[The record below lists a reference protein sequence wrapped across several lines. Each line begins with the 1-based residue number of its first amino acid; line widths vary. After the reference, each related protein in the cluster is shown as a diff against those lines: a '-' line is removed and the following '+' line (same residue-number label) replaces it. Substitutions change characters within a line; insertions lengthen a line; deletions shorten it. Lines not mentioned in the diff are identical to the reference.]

1 MNNTFKSTWTSVI
14 ALILFFL
21 INAALVWVSLNF
33 LIGYSL
39 TPLAS
44 LRWLSGKAA
53 KELAAKYPKNFAF
66 SEVLASMHPQ
76 QEDN

>member
-44 LRWLSGKAA
+44 LGYVLLLFVVRIVLVANYS
-53 KELAAKYPKNFAF
+53 AF
-66 SEVLASMHPQ
+66 TRSY
-76 QEDN
+76 